1 MKDSQTYLLEFEK
14 KVILKLK
21 IFFQKIFIKECVMK
35 LI

>member
-21 IFFQKIFIKECVMK
+21 IFSKDFIKECVMK